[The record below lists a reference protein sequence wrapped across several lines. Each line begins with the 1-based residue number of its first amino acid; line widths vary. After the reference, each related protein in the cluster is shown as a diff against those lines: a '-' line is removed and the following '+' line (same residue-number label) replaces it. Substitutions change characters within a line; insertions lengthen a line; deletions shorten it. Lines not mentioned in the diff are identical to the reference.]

1 MLKLARL
8 VDNSKEKLSNIEK
21 TLLNA
26 LNEIGITEVASIQAN
41 TPVKT
46 GNLRRSINYLEP
58 VSDNHILKISLGSSM
73 IIYATKVEF
82 ENKSYLRATLKADV
96 KEIEGIMIKRL
107 GEIR

>member
-8 VDNSKEKLSNIEK
+8 EDNSKEKLSNIEK

-58 VSDNHILKISLGSSM
+58 VSDNHILKISLGSNVV
-73 IIYATKVEF
+73 YATKVEF
-82 ENKSYLRATLKADV
+82 ENKSYLRATLKADA

-107 GEIR
+107 GEIRW